1 MTPIMK
7 GCVAEKES
15 LSPPTAITPFP
26 LSRIW
31 ERKKKRKRKKKKK
44 EGIKRLIDLS
54 WFPRVRL
61 SQGPLFKK
69 IFSSV

>member
-15 LSPPTAITPFP
+15 LSPPTAITPLP

-31 ERKKKRKRKKKKK
+31 ERKKKEKEKRKKG
-44 EGIKRLIDLS
+44 GIKRLIDLS

-69 IFSSV
+69 KISSV